1 MNIRLKVLMIEKGI
15 KNFDLA
21 KHLGVD
27 PTKSSQIVHGWIDP
41 DPETKKRIAEFL
53 GVDQVELWR

>member
-41 DPETKKRIAEFL
+41 APETKQKIADFL
-53 GVDQVELWR
+53 GVNEAEIWR

>member
-41 DPETKKRIAEFL
+41 DPVTRQKIAEFL
-53 GVDQVELWR
+53 EVDQEVIWQ